1 MIANTKD
8 RKIKSEKL
16 LRENAAFPVKYT
28 LHDGEMVWHGLSK
41 REWFAGMAL
50 IALAGK
56 IKLNDEIIAR
66 YSVDVADAVIAELD
80 KKKEEK

>member
-1 MIANTKD
+1 MGIEKTLTFDDVRNGDQYK
-8 RKIKSEKL
+8 KIKGGI
-16 LRENAAFPVKYT
+16 AA
-28 LHDGEMVWHGLSK
+28 HGLSK

-56 IKLNDEIIAR
+56 IKLSDEIIAR
-66 YSVDVADAVIAELD
+66 YSVDVADAVMAELD